1 MDAVDH
7 RPSWYLSVS
16 VSSIFLD
23 ILTHQTPIYPHA
35 KANMDVYGT
44 AVTAITQI
52 YQVTVFIQ
60 GVISDIKAFDE
71 DRAEI
76 RLKLNVQLSTLL
88 FFRRTFF
95 HPDHGLMVSGK
106 VDPFIADTVEG
117 LLVQM
122 RKTLAEYEI
131 VAAKYGLV
139 DDEYTIEPDQSQVQ
153 ESLLERAKSKT
164 RSLKLRGYDW
174 SLFDKKKLNHILDS
188 YTEWSESLRNL
199 MQHMS
204 QETLAKM
211 AENDHEGLKSSGLE
225 PVMKRRELAEA
236 KAPMSYRSL
245 TGTITDTGKSTGGF
259 QLGKWSSGSEETEV
273 IVEYHEY
280 ESLLKRDDLDPDE
293 IEELKDPI
301 RNLAWLLQNTT
312 FAGKSSDAL
321 DQPKI
326 YALECLGF
334 IDQPIEERSVF
345 LYRLPPSEAGTT
357 ASLTTLHA
365 FINAVDSANKRPI
378 KKPSLN
384 DRFSMAYTLALS
396 LRGILLFLETSTGV
410 RTSGLYEHRVS
421 TPKPGNRIVSYLSDW
436 GYARSVQQGTDMR
449 SDFEVEPNLYR
460 HPARQG
466 RPTQQF
472 SRLHDIYALGVVL
485 LEIGLWVTLSRL
497 MNAKIREAESSGR
510 LPRPKKVVEDL
521 VMLAAQGLPKEMG
534 MGYTNAVLACLKGD
548 FRGTE
553 GPSLAM
559 DFQNKVVDVLK
570 VGIEL

>member
-1 MDAVDH
+1 
-7 RPSWYLSVS
+7 
-16 VSSIFLD
+16 
-23 ILTHQTPIYPHA
+23 
-35 KANMDVYGT
+35 MDVYGT

-95 HPDHGLMVSGK
+95 HPDHGLMVPGK

-139 DDEYTIEPDQSQVQ
+139 DDEYTIEPEQSQVQ
-153 ESLLERAKSKT
+153 QSLLERAKSKT
-164 RSLKLRGYDW
+164 RSLKLKGYDW
-174 SLFDKKKLNHILDS
+174 SLFDKKKLNRILDS

-245 TGTITDTGKSTGGF
+245 NGTITETGKSTGGF
-259 QLGKWSSGSEETEV
+259 QLGTWSSGSEETEV
-273 IVEYHEY
+273 VIEYHEY

-312 FAGKSSDAL
+312 FAGKSSAAL

-334 IDQPIEERSVF
+334 IDQPSEERSVF
-345 LYRLPPSEAGTT
+345 LYRPPPSETGTT

-365 FINAVDSANKRPI
+365 FINAVDSVNKRPI

-396 LRGILLFLETSTGV
+396 LGNVHASAWVHKNIWSRGILLFLETSTGI
-410 RTSGLYEHRVS
+410 RTSGLYEHRFS
-421 TPKPGNRIVSYLSDW
+421 RPTPGNRIVSYLSDW
-436 GYARSVQQGTDMR
+436 GYARSVRQGTEMR

-460 HPARQG
+460 HPTRQG

-497 MNAKIREAESSGR
+497 MDAKIREAESSGR

-559 DFQNKVVDVLK
+559 DFQNKVVDALK
-570 VGIEL
+570 MGIEL